1 MRTYLLSVTDMSTRQ
16 RVSFRCRATT
26 FAAAMK
32 MAEKEHPSFFAAL
45 RSAFKEGHNHAP
57 IDT

>member
-16 RVSFRCRATT
+16 RVSFRCQAKT
-26 FAAAMK
+26 FAAAIEK
-32 MAEKEHPSFFAAL
+32 AEKEHPSFFAAL

>member
-1 MRTYLLSVTDMSTRQ
+1 MSVTDMSTRQ
-16 RVSFRCRATT
+16 RVSFRCRART

-32 MAEKEHPSFFAAL
+32 MAEKEHPGFFAAL

>member
-1 MRTYLLSVTDMSTRQ
+1 MRTYILSITVMSSRQ
-16 RVSFRCRATT
+16 RVSFRCQARS

-32 MAEKEHPSFFAAL
+32 MAEQEHPGFFAAL
-45 RSAFKEGHNHAP
+45 RSAFKDGHNHAP